1 MYKSSDAITDSPIDQ
16 DVLCP
21 LCNYNLRGLAE
32 ARCPECGGQFNWDE
46 LRDPAKRLHPYLFE
60 HHPARKIWSL
70 FRTLRG
76 GLLPRRFWT
85 TLLPVQPSYP
95 KRLILYWLICT
106 ALALMSC
113 VIQFAEHAAYS
124 YQISKMQRPVLKLY
138 YLGPGVSLPNG
149 ATTQATTQMTAGI
162 TQMFGSV
169 QKYIDET
176 FPMPPSRAFFERVA
190 GLRFAPSPVVRLR
203 LDNSIQST
211 ALLVLVFLLWP
222 WCAAGVMLLFRASM
236 RHAAVRS
243 IHLLRVTVYCM
254 DILVWVAALWLAA
267 DVIRYVS
274 GLFLPVSVRYLT
286 YSATVAIRILAG
298 GALLGGLILTYRLGV
313 AMGKYLRFRHAMAMA
328 FSVQIIL
335 TLLVLVVL
343 KELST

>member
-1 MYKSSDAITDSPIDQ
+1 MTDSPIDQ

-21 LCNYNLRGLAE
+21 LCNYNLRGLPE
-32 ARCPECGGQFNWDE
+32 PRCPECGGQFNWEE

-60 HHPARKIWSL
+60 HHPDRKIWSL

-95 KRLILYWLICT
+95 KRLILYWMICA
-106 ALALMSC
+106 ALAFMSC
-113 VIQFAEHAAYS
+113 FTQFAIHATYL
-124 YQISKMQRPVLKLY
+124 YLPTKMQRTMLKQY
-138 YLGPGVSLPNG
+138 YLGPGVLLPNG
-149 ATTQATTQMTAGI
+149 ATTRATTQQTAAI
-162 TQMFGSV
+162 TDRFGSV
-169 QKYIDET
+169 QNYIDVN
-176 FPMPPSRAFFERVA
+176 FPMPPSKAFFERVV
-190 GLRFAPSPVVRLR
+190 GLRFAPSPSARLR
-203 LDNSIQST
+203 LVNSIQST
-211 ALLVLVFLLWP
+211 ALLVLVVLLWP

-254 DILVWVAALWLAA
+254 DVLVWVAALWLAA

-274 GLFLPVSVRYLT
+274 GLFVPVSVRYLT
-286 YSATVAIRILAG
+286 YSTTVAIRILAG
-298 GALLGGLILTYRLGV
+298 GAILGGLILTYRLGV
-313 AMGKYLRFRHAMAMA
+313 AMSKYLRFRHAMAMA

-335 TLLVLVVL
+335 TLLVLVAMKFL
-343 KELST
+343 NQ